1 MSDDETAD
9 TPTPDA
15 DVVTDEVIADVEAAH
30 EELAD
35 AAEAV
40 EAEPEPDPNVVT
52 LNVNGRDVT
61 ARKGDMVISAAL
73 LADEYVPHF
82 CYHPRMSPV
91 GMCRQC
97 MVEVEGPRGP
107 MMVVSCMTPV
117 AEGQVVRTDTPQ
129 VKRAQ
134 EGMLELLLANH
145 PLDCPVCDKGG
156 ECPLQD
162 QAFSHGPGE
171 SRYVEEK
178 RHYEKPIPISDLVYL
193 DRERCILCD
202 RCTRFAD
209 EVAGDKLIHFIS
221 RGNDTQVMTFPDEPF
236 VSYFSGNTV
245 QICPVGALTAKP
257 YRFKARPWDLSQ
269 HESTCTTCSVGCRT
283 AIQSSRDE
291 LLRYQGVDSDPVNW
305 GWLCDRGRFNFEAVN
320 SDLRLTTPMV
330 KTDTGFEAASW
341 NAALR
346 AAATLV
352 NDALAGGGP
361 ESIGLLGGARGSNE
375 DAFAWAQLADS
386 IGITFRDAQLGDG
399 LPAEILG
406 LDRATI
412 DEAANASTVI
422 LLGPDL
428 KEELPVLY
436 LRLRDAA
443 EKRRSRIIEFSTFET
458 GMSPYAWKSVR
469 YEPGAQQSA
478 VAKALA
484 DAGIAEQIGSG
495 DVVVVVGRPNLAESA
510 DATVA
515 ALQTILDG
523 CPGAAVLPALRRGNV
538 VGALSVGLAPSD
550 VDHDGMATLRAAAEG
565 RLELLILLGA
575 DPLNDCPDADL
586 ARRAIAGARRV
597 LAIDTFPSEST
608 QHADVVLAASAYG
621 EKAGTT
627 TNLEGRVT
635 TLAQQVTA
643 TGTSRPD
650 WMIAVELGLMIGDKS
665 FGSDHPL
672 RGVSTVDDVTEL
684 IASTVPAF
692 AAATTTALRDQ
703 PNGVLSTPATASLP
717 AASFAAPGRNSYD
730 YRLVVSRKLYDRAVG
745 TQMSRSLVNLAP
757 GSAVHVHPLDLDSL
771 GVADGDDVKVVS
783 ARAAS
788 VVPITANARIP
799 RGVAWSP
806 FNQDGGTIEDII
818 DGAAATTDVRIERL

>member
-1 MSDDETAD
+1 MSDDTTESDTPDAD

-15 DVVTDEVIADVEAAH
+15 DIVDADTVDAVEEAH
-30 EELAD
+30 EDLEP
-35 AAEAV
+35 
-40 EAEPEPDPNVVT
+40 EPEPDPNLVT
-52 LNVNGRDVT
+52 VNVNGRDLS

-73 LADEYVPHF
+73 AADEYVPHF

-117 AEGQVVRTDTPQ
+117 ADGQVVRTDTPQ
-129 VKRAQ
+129 VERAQ

-209 EVAGDKLIHFIS
+209 EVAGDKLIHFVS

-245 QICPVGALTAKP
+245 QICPVGALTAQP
-257 YRFKARPWDLSQ
+257 YRFKARPWDLAQ
-269 HESTCTTCSVGCRT
+269 RESTCTTCSVGCRT
-283 AIQSSRDE
+283 VIQSSRDE

-320 SDLRLTTPMV
+320 SDHRLTGPRV
-330 KTDTGFEAASW
+330 KTDNGLESTGWS
-341 NAALR
+341 AALR
-346 AAATLV
+346 AAASLV
-352 NDALAGGGP
+352 TDSLAAGGA

-386 IGITFRDAQLGDG
+386 IGITHRDAQLGDG
-399 LPAEILG
+399 LPSEILG
-406 LDRATI
+406 LERATI
-412 DEAANASTVI
+412 DDAANAPTVI

-443 EKRRSRIIEFSTFET
+443 EKQRSRIIEFSTVET

-469 YEPGAQQSA
+469 YEPGTQQDA
-478 VAKALA
+478 AATALDDPA
-484 DAGIAEQIGSG
+484 IAEQLAGG
-495 DVVVVVGRPNLAESA
+495 DVVIVAGRPNLAESA

-515 ALQTILDG
+515 ALQTLLDG
-523 CPGAAVLPALRRGNV
+523 CPTARVLPALRRGNV
-538 VGALSVGLAPSD
+538 VGALTLGMAPAD
-550 VDHDGMATLRAAAEG
+550 ADHDGLATLHAAADG
-565 RLELLILLGA
+565 KLELLVLLGA

-586 ARRAIAGARRV
+586 ARRAVAGARRV
-597 LAIDTFPSEST
+597 LAIDTFPSESA

-635 TLAQQVTA
+635 TLGQQVTA

-650 WMIAVELGLMIGDKS
+650 WMIAVELGLMIGDRS
-665 FGSDHPL
+665 FGAEHPL
-672 RGVSTVDDVTEL
+672 RGVSTVEDVTEL

-692 AAATTTALRDQ
+692 ATATPAVLD
-703 PNGVLSTPATASLP
+703 NAVDGVLTVPEASTLP
-717 AASFAAPGRNSYD
+717 SVSFSAAGRNSYD
-730 YRLVVSRKLYDRAVG
+730 SRLVVSRKLYDRAVG
-745 TQMSRSLVNLAP
+745 TQMSRSLVGLAP
-757 GSAVHVHPLDLDSL
+757 GAALHVHPLDLDSL
-771 GVADGDDVKVVS
+771 GVAEGDDVKVVS
-783 ARAAS
+783 AKAAS
-788 VVPITANARIP
+788 VLPITANARVP

-806 FNQDGGTIEDII
+806 FNQGGGTIEDIV
-818 DGAAATTDVRIERL
+818 DGAAATTDVRIERV

>member
-1 MSDDETAD
+1 MSDDAD

-15 DVVTDEVIADVEAAH
+15 DVVTDDVVTEVDEV
-30 EELAD
+30 EEL
-35 AAEAV
+35 
-40 EAEPEPDPNVVT
+40 EAEPEPDPDLVT
-52 LNVNGRDVT
+52 VNIDGRDVA
-61 ARKGDMVISAAL
+61 ARTGDMVISAAL
-73 LADEYVPHF
+73 GADTYVPHF

-117 AEGQVVRTDTPQ
+117 ADGQVVRTDTDQ

-171 SRYVEEK
+171 SRYVEAK

-245 QICPVGALTAKP
+245 QICPVGALTAQP
-257 YRFKARPWDLSQ
+257 YRFKARPWDLAQ
-269 HESTCTTCSVGCRT
+269 RESTCTTCSVGCRT
-283 AIQSSRDE
+283 VIQSSRDE

-320 SDLRLTTPMV
+320 SDHRLSAPLV
-330 KTDTGFEAASW
+330 KLEAGLTETSW
-341 NAALR
+341 NTALR
-346 AAATLV
+346 AAAGMVT
-352 NDALAGGGP
+352 DALAAGGP
-361 ESIGLLGGARGSNE
+361 DSIGVLGGARGSNE
-375 DAFAWAQLADS
+375 DAFAWAQLADTL
-386 IGITFRDAQLGDG
+386 GVTHRDAQLGDG
-399 LPAEILG
+399 LPAEVLG
-406 LDRATI
+406 FDRATI
-412 DEAANASTVI
+412 DEAANAATIV

-428 KEELPVLY
+428 KEELPVLH

-443 EKRRSRIIEFSTFET
+443 EKRRSRIIEFSTVES
-458 GMSPYAWKSVR
+458 GMSPYAWRSVR
-469 YEPGAQQSA
+469 YEPGAQPTV
-478 VAKALA
+478 VARALA
-484 DAGIAEQIGSG
+484 EDDIADQLASG
-495 DVVVVVGRPNLAESA
+495 DVVVVAGRPNLAESA
-510 DATVA
+510 DATLASV
-515 ALQTILDG
+515 QTVLEHA
-523 CPGAAVLPALRRGNV
+523 PGAKVLPALRRGNV
-538 VGALSVGLAPSD
+538 TGALSLGLAPVD
-550 VDHDGMATLRAAAEG
+550 ADHDAIATLTAAAEG
-565 RLELLILLGA
+565 RIELLILLGA

-586 ARRAIAGARRV
+586 ARRAVAGARRI
-597 LAIDTFPSEST
+597 LSIDTFACEST

-621 EKAGTT
+621 EKSGTT

-650 WMIAVELGLMIGDKS
+650 WMIAVELGLMTGDRS
-665 FGSDHPL
+665 FGADHPL
-672 RGVSTVDDVTEL
+672 RGVSSVTDVTEL
-684 IASTVPAF
+684 IASSVPAF
-692 AAATTTALRDQ
+692 RGATPDALEAE
-703 PNGVLSTPATASLP
+703 PNGVVVGTVFDPP
-717 AASFAAPGRNSYD
+717 AAVAFSAPGRNSYD

-757 GSAVHVHPLDLDSL
+757 GSVVHVHPLDLDAI
-771 GVADGDDVKVVS
+771 GVVEGADVKVVS
-783 ARAAS
+783 AQAATVLPIRADAS
-788 VVPITANARIP
+788 IP
-799 RGVAWSP
+799 RGVVWSP
-806 FNQDGGTIEDII
+806 FNQGSGTIEDII
-818 DGAAATTDVRIERL
+818 DAGSSTTDVRIERL